1 MFLVM
6 AIMERSR
13 VADLDLRVVDRVDG
27 PEMLDRA
34 LAEVPD
40 VVAIPIDHPTLHPL
54 RLCREAGDRAPVTRV
69 LVVAPPEH
77 AAHAYQA
84 VRVGAW
90 GAIDPAAGPG
100 ELQAAAQAVT
110 RGEAVLPARLAAW
123 VLRELL
129 EADATT
135 EGPPAPDQLT
145 ITERTVL
152 RLLAEGTS
160 PTAVADHLGQSER
173 VVGRHVGS
181 AVARLHRRYRRPSEA
196 TGQVSPAV
204 G

>member
-1 MFLVM
+1 MVLVM

-13 VADLDLRVVDRVDG
+13 LADLDLRVVDRVDG
-27 PEMLDRA
+27 PEMLGRV
-34 LAEVPD
+34 LATVPD

-90 GAIDPAAGPG
+90 GAIDPTAGPD
-100 ELQAAAQAVT
+100 ELQATAQALA

-129 EADATT
+129 DADTTT

-160 PTAVADHLGQSER
+160 PAAVADHLGQSER

-181 AVARLHRRYRRPSEA
+181 AVARLHRRYRRPSET